1 MKNELIKV
9 VSAAPCLKIA
19 DVNFN
24 KKGIIELINEES
36 DSGLIVFPELSV
48 TGYTSADL
56 FQSDLLLKESEKA
69 VVEIAEAT
77 KDKGLTVVVGVPLRY
92 ANSIYNCA
100 AILSN
105 GKVKALIP
113 KTYIPNYSEFYE
125 VRWFASGKDIKNAM
139 LNFVGEEVPFG
150 TDILAEDCV
159 SGAVLGVE
167 ICEDLWVP
175 DKPSTHASLAG
186 ANIIANLSASDELI
200 GKQDYRKELVKQQS
214 GSCYCAY
221 VYASSGTMES
231 STDLVFSGHSIIA
244 QNGSVL
250 SENIFPEYP
259 HSEKAIID
267 LQAVMHDRRHQNTFE
282 NVNVSGYRRV
292 DVSIKNAGSD
302 TVYKKSAG
310 CAEANEVTNGCN
322 EVKQKTVGCAE
333 AENTKCNEVSIS
345 ELAGILKQYDYPIA
359 RNPFVPKDDELR
371 KTRCEKILRIQA
383 NGLATRV
390 RSTGINN
397 LVIGISG
404 GLDSTL
410 ALLVCHE
417 AKKLVNDIHIIAYTM
432 PNRGNTTKKTFDNA
446 SRLMELLADESYEIP
461 IEEGVK
467 LHLSQLGHEET
478 YQGEGD
484 VTYEN
489 AQARMRTYI
498 LMDAA
503 NMKNGLVV
511 GTGDLSELALG
522 WCTYNG
528 DHMSM
533 YAVNASV
540 PKTLVQYIC
549 RTYANTC
556 GNEELKE
563 VILSVCDTPITP
575 ELTPNKEGEI
585 AQKTEE
591 KIGKYDLNDFF
602 LFYTLRYGF
611 EPARSVAYAIK
622 AYPEVSEKEIVNA
635 AKNFFKRFFTQQFK
649 RSCLP
654 DGPKVGSV
662 TLSPRGDWRMPSD
675 ASVALWLEDLD
686 NFS

>member
-1 MKNELIKV
+1 MENKLIQV
-9 VSAAPCLKIA
+9 VAATPGLKIG
-19 DVNFN
+19 DVKLNTSEITD
-24 KKGIIELINEES
+24 IINQSAE
-36 DSGLIVFPELSV
+36 SGLIVFPELSV

-56 FQSDLLLKESEKA
+56 FQSDLLLKESEKTLL
-69 VVEIAEAT
+69 EIADAT
-77 KDKGLTVVVGVPLRY
+77 KDKELTAVVGIPFRF
-92 ANSIYNCA
+92 ANCIYNCA
-100 AILSN
+100 AILSG
-105 GKVKALIP
+105 GKIKALIP
-113 KTYIPNYSEFYE
+113 KSYIPNYSEFYE
-125 VRWFASGKDIKNAM
+125 VRWFTSGKDIKNM
-139 LNFVGEEVPFG
+139 TVKIGGEEVPFG
-150 TDILAEDCV
+150 VDILAEDEAT
-159 SGAVLGVE
+159 GAVLGVE
-167 ICEDLWVP
+167 ICEDLWIP
-175 DKPSTHASLAG
+175 DKPSTHAALAG
-186 ANIIANLSASDELI
+186 ANILANLSASDELI

-214 GSCYCAY
+214 GSCYSAY
-221 VYASSGTMES
+221 IYVSSGTNES

-244 QNGSVL
+244 RNGSIL
-250 SENIFPEYP
+250 AESIFPEYP
-259 HSEKAIID
+259 NIEKAVID
-267 LQAVMHDRRHQNTFE
+267 LQAIMHDRRHQNTFE
-282 NVNVSGYRRV
+282 NENVNGYRRV
-292 DVSIKNAGSD
+292 SVSIKAIE
-302 TVYKKSAG
+302 K
-310 CAEANEVTNGCN
+310 
-322 EVKQKTVGCAE
+322 
-333 AENTKCNEVSIS
+333 NEVSAT
-345 ELAGILKQYDYPIA
+345 ELGEILKQYDYPIA
-359 RNPFVPKDDELR
+359 RNPFVPKDDNLR
-371 KTRCEKILRIQA
+371 KSRCEKILRIQA

-390 RSTGINN
+390 RSTGIKN

-417 AKKLVNDIHIIAYTM
+417 AKKLVKDIRIIAYTM
-432 PNRGNTTKKTFDNA
+432 PNRGNTTKTTFDNA
-446 SRLMELLADESYEIP
+446 SRLMELLADESHEIP

-467 LHLSQLGHEET
+467 LHLSELGHEET

-533 YAVNASV
+533 YAVNTSV

-549 RTYANTC
+549 RTYAYTC
-556 GNEELKE
+556 ENEELKE

-622 AYPEVSEKEIVNA
+622 AYPELASSDIFEA
-635 AKNFFKRFFTQQFK
+635 AKKFFKRFFTQQFK

-662 TLSPRGDWRMPSD
+662 SLSPRGDWRMPSD
-675 ASVALWLEDLD
+675 ASVKLWLDDLE
-686 NFS
+686 N

>member
-1 MKNELIKV
+1 MENKLIQV
-9 VSAAPCLKIA
+9 VSATPGLKIG
-19 DVNFN
+19 DVKFN
-24 KKGIIELINEES
+24 TSEITDIINQSAE
-36 DSGLIVFPELSV
+36 SGLIVFPELSV

-69 VVEIAEAT
+69 LQEIADAT
-77 KDKGLTVVVGVPLRY
+77 KGKELTAVVGIPFRF
-92 ANSIYNCA
+92 ANCIYNCA
-100 AILSN
+100 AILSG
-105 GKVKALIP
+105 GKIKALIP
-113 KTYIPNYSEFYE
+113 KSYVPNYSEFYE
-125 VRWFASGKDIKNAM
+125 VRWFTSGKDIKNM
-139 LNFVGEEVPFG
+139 TVKIGGEEVPFG
-150 TDILAEDCV
+150 VDILAEDEAT
-159 SGAVLGVE
+159 GAVLGVE
-167 ICEDLWVP
+167 ICEDLWIP
-175 DKPSTHASLAG
+175 DKPSTHAALAG
-186 ANIIANLSASDELI
+186 ANILANLSASDELI

-214 GSCYCAY
+214 GSCYSAY
-221 VYASSGTMES
+221 IYVSSGTNES

-244 QNGSVL
+244 QNGSIL
-250 SENIFPEYP
+250 AESIFPEYP
-259 HSEKAIID
+259 HIEKAVID
-267 LQAVMHDRRHQNTFE
+267 LQAIMHDRRHQNTFE
-282 NVNVSGYRRV
+282 NENVNGYRRV
-292 DVSIKNAGSD
+292 KVSIKAIG
-302 TVYKKSAG
+302 K
-310 CAEANEVTNGCN
+310 NEVG
-322 EVKQKTVGCAE
+322 AR
-333 AENTKCNEVSIS
+333 
-345 ELAGILKQYDYPIA
+345 ELGEILKQYDYPIA
-359 RNPFVPKDDELR
+359 RNPFVPKDDNLR
-371 KTRCEKILRIQA
+371 KSRCEKILRIQA

-390 RSTGINN
+390 RSTGIKN

-417 AKKLVNDIHIIAYTM
+417 AKKLVKDIRIIAYTM
-432 PNRGNTTKKTFDNA
+432 PNRGNTTKTTFDNA
-446 SRLMELLADESYEIP
+446 SRLMELLADESHEIP

-467 LHLSQLGHEET
+467 LHLSELGHEET

-533 YAVNASV
+533 YAVNTSV

-549 RTYANTC
+549 RTYAYTC
-556 GNEELKE
+556 ENEELKE

-622 AYPEVSEKEIVNA
+622 AYPELASSDIFEA
-635 AKNFFKRFFTQQFK
+635 AKKFFKRFFTQQFK

-662 TLSPRGDWRMPSD
+662 SLSPRGDWRMPSD
-675 ASVALWLEDLD
+675 ASVKLWLEDLEK
-686 NFS
+686 